1 MTRYDKLVRDKI
13 PDNIARSGTKCKYH
27 TIRNNKE
34 FLEKLY
40 EKINE
45 EIGEFKENP
54 SVEEFSDIMEVL
66 ESIAKYHMFDL
77 EEIKV
82 AKKGKKV
89 VKGGFDKR
97 IFLEYTE

>member
-1 MTRYDKLVRDKI
+1 MIRYDKLVRDNI
-13 PDNIARSGTKCKYH
+13 PENIARSGTKCKYH
-27 TIRNNKE
+27 VVKNNKE

-40 EKINE
+40 EKLQE
-45 EIGEFKENP
+45 EIGVFKEKP

-66 ESIAKYHMFDL
+66 ESIAKYHRFDL

-82 AKKGKKV
+82 AKKGKKSIN
-89 VKGGFDKR
+89 GGFEKR